1 MKFCIYLF
9 FFLVF
14 PSLHRISVCLVTSIM
29 HLLFRILLLNIVFIQ
44 VYVISDDATK
54 VAEAL
59 ERRLKLFG
67 DAILGFSD
75 IEQIYSNDTI
85 VSFLNFTAWNHV
97 DEIVQILEE
106 RLTKIVDVL
115 KDNREII
122 EKAQSNNEFKVFH
135 DPDLCCNVQSSDLE
149 LDLQFNRMV
158 AKSLCFL
165 RSGSVSSKSLDKT
178 YTNVFRDN
186 SEKSMFLL
194 WQYFGDASGN
204 YFQYP
209 AKKSACDG
217 KTWNDP
223 RFQ

>member
-1 MKFCIYLF
+1 
-9 FFLVF
+9 
-14 PSLHRISVCLVTSIM
+14 M
-29 HLLFRILLLNIVFIQ
+29 HLLYRVLLLKIVFI
-44 VYVISDDATK
+44 YAISDDATK
-54 VAEAL
+54 VAETL
-59 ERRLKLFG
+59 ERRVKLFG

-122 EKAQSNNEFKVFH
+122 EKAHSNNEFKVFR
-135 DPDLCCNVQSSDLE
+135 DPDLCCNVQTSDLE

-178 YTNVFRDN
+178 YTNVFWDN

-217 KTWNDP
+217 KAWNDP

>member
-1 MKFCIYLF
+1 MKFCIYL

-54 VAEAL
+54 VAETL

-115 KDNREII
+115 KDNRVII

-135 DPDLCCNVQSSDLE
+135 DPDLCCNVQTSDLE

-165 RSGSVSSKSLDKT
+165 RSGSVSSKSMDKT